1 MKNKRLVFLGIEKP
15 GQMVFQQYKI
25 IVNVKLYFLPFVTY
39 PGHCP
44 DSDIHIIFKIRALHE
59 HFLYV
64 PIVLQVT
71 FIFVEV
77 NEAAF

>member
-1 MKNKRLVFLGIEKP
+1 
-15 GQMVFQQYKI
+15 MVFQQYKI

-39 PGHCP
+39 L
-44 DSDIHIIFKIRALHE
+44 DVAQTQTFSLFFKIRALHK

-71 FIFVEV
+71 FIFVEI